1 MAEVTRVPTRRP
13 NPRAVLIT
21 AIAAAQWPAM
31 ATATEDPPALE
42 FGGAYTCKEPQM
54 PVSAL
59 RNGVSGDSRI
69 TFAVGPDGSISS
81 VAVSGS
87 AGETPDHKR
96 LDLAAVDYVRS
107 CRYTGPA
114 PKPAPGTYSVVV
126 TWGFA

>member
-1 MAEVTRVPTRRP
+1 MLVLRP
-13 NPRAVLIT
+13 NHRAVLLT
-21 AIAAAQWPAM
+21 AIAAAQLPVM
-31 ATATEDPPALE
+31 ATAIENPPALE

-81 VAVSGS
+81 AAVSGT
-87 AGETPDHKR
+87 APETPAPQR
-96 LDLAAVDYVRS
+96 PDLAAADYARS
-107 CRYTGPA
+107 RRYTGPA